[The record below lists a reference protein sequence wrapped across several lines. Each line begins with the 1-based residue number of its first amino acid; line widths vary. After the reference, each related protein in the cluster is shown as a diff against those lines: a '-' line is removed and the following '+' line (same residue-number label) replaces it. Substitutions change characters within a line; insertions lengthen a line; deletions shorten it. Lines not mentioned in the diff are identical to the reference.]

1 MSVPLRALGV
11 LGVRQNWTRGLG
23 GPRSG
28 NSAWT
33 PHRKRASIR
42 AMKSALLLSLAS
54 LGLFASTSLF
64 AADAPP
70 VFPLWP
76 GMPPGETNVM
86 GEEKDMTKPGEGLVA
101 GQRVIRLGNISKPT
115 ITLYRAPKDK
125 DTGASVV
132 VFPGGGYHIL
142 AWDLEG
148 TEVCEWLNSLGVNAM
163 LLKYRVPQ
171 RPGLERHVPALQ
183 DAQRAVGLV
192 RSRAKEFGFDPA
204 RIGVLGFSAGGHLA
218 AALTAHTA
226 ARTYPVVDAADAVSC
241 RPDFSVLIYPAYLTL
256 KDEGDKINPLT
267 AVSSNTPPAFIA
279 MTQDDAVRVET
290 ALFYSVALKQSGV
303 PFELHIY
310 PKGGHGYGL
319 RRTENP
325 VTAWNDRAAEWM
337 KSRGLLKK

>member
-1 MSVPLRALGV
+1 MR
-11 LGVRQNWTRGLG
+11 TRG
-23 GPRSG
+23 PCSD

-33 PHRKRASIR
+33 PPDKRASIR
-42 AMKSALLLSLAS
+42 PMKSTLCLLLTSF
-54 LGLFASTSLF
+54 GIFAGTVLF
-64 AADAPP
+64 AADTPT

-76 GMPPGETNVM
+76 NKAPGETNM
-86 GEEKDMTKPGEGLVA
+86 IGEEKDMTKPGEGLVA
-101 GQRVIRLGNISKPT
+101 GQRVIRLGNVSKPT
-115 ITLYRAPKDK
+115 ITLYRAPKEK
-125 DTGASVV
+125 DTGAAVI
-132 VFPGGGYHIL
+132 VFPGGGYNIL

-148 TEVCEWLNSLGVNAM
+148 TEVCDWLNSLGVNAV
-163 LLKYRVPQ
+163 LLKYRVPK
-171 RPGLERHVPALQ
+171 RPGLDRHVPALQ

-192 RSRAKEFGFDPA
+192 RSRAQEFGLDSA

-218 AALTAHTA
+218 AALSGSA
-226 ARTYPVVDAADAVSC
+226 AQRTYPAVDAADAVSC

-256 KDEGDKINPLT
+256 KDQGDKINPET

-279 MTQDDAVRVET
+279 MTQDDAVRVES
-290 ALFYSVALKQSGV
+290 ALFYSVALKEAGV

-337 KSRGLLKK
+337 KNRGLLKR